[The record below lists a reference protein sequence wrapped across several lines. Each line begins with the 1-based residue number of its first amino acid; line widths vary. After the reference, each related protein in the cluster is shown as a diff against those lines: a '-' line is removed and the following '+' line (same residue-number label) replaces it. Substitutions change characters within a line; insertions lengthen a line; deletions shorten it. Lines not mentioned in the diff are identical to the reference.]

1 MFLTAGSLAGTP
13 ASSRA
18 SPARHVGPTPKPESP
33 VSTVPPPT
41 PGGAPARPYFDLSAS
56 APFLMAASIS
66 LGVAAGA
73 APAQA
78 SRRTASGPAVRTR
91 ADIGG
96 SPADDR
102 DGRDACQSNT
112 RPTPR
117 RRATGGRRQTGESR
131 T

>member
-41 PGGAPARPYFDLSAS
+41 PGGAPAWPYFALSAP

-73 APAQA
+73 APDQAA

-112 RPTPR
+112 R
-117 RRATGGRRQTGESR
+117 
-131 T
+131 